1 MPSDDY
7 LRRLRADLAVGN
19 VPDLIFDEFLS
30 PMARSRSR
38 QFWTPIRVAQ
48 RAALRLAERGARR
61 VLDVGSGPGKFCI
74 VAACARPEVQ
84 FRGVEHRAELVD
96 GATALGR
103 RLRLENLEFSRGDA
117 LAADWHGFDGLYFFN
132 PFAENSFA
140 SEDAFDATVELSAV
154 RLANE
159 LFRSTQL
166 LSSVRVGTVVVTYHG
181 LSGPIPSSF
190 DLDFEER
197 VGATL
202 LRTWVK
208 TRCCQEAWFHL
219 EEGDR
224 VSRVHQCYWE
234 RRLAASKVCPSP

>member
-1 MPSDDY
+1 MRSDDY
-7 LRRLRADLAVGN
+7 LSRLRVGLAIGD
-19 VPDLIFDEFLS
+19 VPDRVFDELLS

-38 QFWTPIRVAQ
+38 PFWTPIGVAQ
-48 RAALRLAERGARR
+48 RAAKRLAERGARR

-84 FRGVEHRAELVD
+84 FRGIEHRAELVE

-103 RLRLENLEFSRGDA
+103 RLRLDNLEFSCGDA

-140 SEDAFDATVELSAV
+140 PEDVFDATVELSAV
-154 RLANE
+154 RLASE
-159 LFRSTQL
+159 LLRSTRL

-190 DLDFEER
+190 ELDFEER
-197 VGATL
+197 AGSTF

-208 TRCCQEAWFHL
+208 RRAHEEAWCHL
-219 EEGDR
+219 ESGDC
-224 VSRVHQCYWE
+224 VSRVPQGYRDRGLRE
-234 RRLAASKVCPSP
+234 

>member
-1 MPSDDY
+1 MN
-7 LRRLRADLAVGN
+7 RLRAGLAVGN

-38 QFWTPIRVAQ
+38 QFWTPIGVAQ

-61 VLDVGSGPGKFCI
+61 VLDVGSGPGKFGI

-84 FRGVEHRAELVD
+84 FRGVEHRAALVESA
-96 GATALGR
+96 GALAQ
-103 RLRLENLEFSRGDA
+103 RLRIENLEFSRGDA
-117 LAADWHGFDGLYFFN
+117 LAVDWHGFDGFYFFN

-140 SEDAFDATVELSAV
+140 SEDVFDATVELSAR
-154 RLANE
+154 RLTSE
-159 LFRSTQL
+159 LLRSTQL

-208 TRCCQEAWFHL
+208 TRCCQEGWYHL

-224 VSRVHQCYWE
+224 VSRVQQSYWE
-234 RRLAASKVCPSP
+234 RRLAAPNVRPNS